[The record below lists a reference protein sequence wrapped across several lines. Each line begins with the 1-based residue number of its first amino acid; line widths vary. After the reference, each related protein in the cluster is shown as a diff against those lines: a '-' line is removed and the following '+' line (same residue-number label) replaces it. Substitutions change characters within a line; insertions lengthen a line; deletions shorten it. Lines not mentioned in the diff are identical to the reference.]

1 MDLNVESLD
10 TELEDFD
17 INNIESEN
25 LNEDDLLDNE
35 CIIYSY
41 PYYNEESY
49 DYEFRVTVTEK
60 RFILDEV
67 RCNDEE
73 IDFEK
78 CIEELKTVCDT
89 NIDSA
94 IELINKGV
102 DLRDGQSSL
111 NLNIEHSFVNLNVSN
126 LNQDEKNNIIEQ
138 NKKVVLKEL
147 YQEIVVAL
155 S

>member
-1 MDLNVESLD
+1 MDLIVESLD

-17 INNIESEN
+17 INNIGSN
-25 LNEDDLLDNE
+25 TINEDDLDNE

-41 PYYNEESY
+41 PYYNEESF
-49 DYEFRVTVTEK
+49 DYEFRVTVTEN

-94 IELINKGV
+94 IELINKGI
-102 DLRDGQSSL
+102 DLRDGQTPL
-111 NLNIEHSFVNLNVSN
+111 HIENGFVNLNVAN
-126 LNQDEKNNIIEQ
+126 LNNDEKRNIIEQ
-138 NKKVVLKEL
+138 NKNVVLKEL
-147 YQEIVVAL
+147 YQEILVSL

>member
-1 MDLNVESLD
+1 MDLNVESLE
-10 TELEDFD
+10 TELDDFD
-17 INNIESEN
+17 INNIGSEHF
-25 LNEDDLLDNE
+25 NEDEFDNE

-41 PYYNEESY
+41 PYYNEEFY
-49 DYEFRVTVTEK
+49 DYEFRVTVTDK

-78 CIEELKTVCDT
+78 CIEELKTVCDI

-102 DLRDGQSSL
+102 DLRDGKSSL
-111 NLNIEHSFVNLNVSN
+111 NIENSFVNLNVSN
-126 LNQDEKNNIIEQ
+126 LNQDEKNKIIEQ

>member
-1 MDLNVESLD
+1 MDLNVESLE

-17 INNIESEN
+17 INNIETEYF
-25 LNEDDLLDNE
+25 NEDELENE

-41 PYYNEESY
+41 PYYNEECY

-89 NIDSA
+89 NIDNA

-102 DLRDGQSSL
+102 DLRDGQTP
-111 NLNIEHSFVNLNVSN
+111 LNIENSFVNLNVSN
-126 LNQDEKNNIIEQ
+126 LNQDEKNNVIEQ

>member
-1 MDLNVESLD
+1 MDLIVESLD

-17 INNIESEN
+17 INNIGSN
-25 LNEDDLLDNE
+25 TINEDDLDNE

-41 PYYNEESY
+41 PYYNEESF
-49 DYEFRVTVTEK
+49 DYEFRVTVTEN

-94 IELINKGV
+94 IELINKGI
-102 DLRDGQSSL
+102 DLRDGQTPL
-111 NLNIEHSFVNLNVSN
+111 HIENEFVNLNVAN
-126 LNQDEKNNIIEQ
+126 LNNDEKSNIIEQ
-138 NKKVVLKEL
+138 NKNVVLKEL
-147 YQEIVVAL
+147 YQEILVSL